1 MSELANGVPSTTAHE
16 LADLARAGYRV
27 LHEPSMQVEFEIH
40 HLVDRPGGLARI
52 IARDPDGSG
61 FAETLSAGANGV
73 GLVVGTRIADAPGR
87 AHLPADATVRLED
100 GDDEQATF
108 RGTERPNLTFQH
120 ESAQLIDGVI
130 AIEDE
135 PRRMLLRHGLAVLDT
150 LRHVAETALHA
161 ADAPLLSLQCP
172 AQLPPTNSF
181 QESADVG
188 GRRVDP
194 ARSVS
199 MAIRFRI
206 ALDRPRADVR
216 LQIADRIA
224 RHCEERGL
232 GFWLGDTRPGYR
244 TGNWFLVHP
253 HNRKVARAGY
263 RRDADLHRAGNA
275 ADGCLPV
282 TFVGPARPGTTHAI
296 LSFLGQYP
304 QIGVLACSM
313 TPLDELAFLHVQLA
327 VSGASRAR
335 LAAVNKHVAGLRA
348 TGDAIADVLPRIVA
362 ALLAAPGSDGFV
374 GPPIVAPTREH
385 TERLIGRAGDYQVV
399 VGPALPVVP
408 DSDVRRFPIWISWQ
422 MRRSEAGLRMPLL
435 ALHRAVDR
443 LGLAPVEAAGHRSG
457 ALSIEYLVCRRLG
470 VSLLRGRGKM
480 AVAKSLVEGRFRDF
494 RSGPAQLSAD
504 LEAAWRAEL
513 RAAGHDEL
521 VSDLSVSP
529 REFLLSGH

>member
-1 MSELANGVPSTTAHE
+1 MTDLVNAVDTPSATVRE

-27 LHEPSMQVEFEIH
+27 LHEPSMLVDFEIH
-40 HLVDRPGGLARI
+40 HVVDRAGGLAGI
-52 IARDPDGSG
+52 VARDPAGRG

-73 GLVVGTRIADAPGR
+73 GVVVGTRIAEAPGR
-87 AHLPADATVRLED
+87 AYRQADASVRLEHR
-100 GDDEQATF
+100 DDEHATF
-108 RGTERPNLTFQH
+108 RGSERPNLTFQH
-120 ESAQLIDGVI
+120 QSAQLIDGVI

-135 PRRMLLRHGLAVLDT
+135 PRRMLLRHGLVVLDT
-150 LRHVAETALHA
+150 LRHIAETALYA
-161 ADAPLLSLQCP
+161 ADAPLLSVQCP

-194 ARSVS
+194 ARSAS
-199 MAIRFRI
+199 IAIRFRI

-216 LQIADRIA
+216 LQIADRLA

-253 HNRKVARAGY
+253 HNRKLARATY
-263 RRDADLHRAGNA
+263 RRDADQRRAGNA

-335 LAAVNKHVAGLRA
+335 LAAVNSEIAGLRA
-348 TGDAIADVLPRIVA
+348 TGDDLAEVLPRLVR
-362 ALLAAPGSDGFV
+362 ALLPSGPDAPPV
-374 GPPIVAPTREH
+374 PPPTREH
-385 TERLIGRAGDYQVV
+385 VQRLIGRAGDYQVV
-399 VGPALPVVP
+399 AGPALPVVP
-408 DSDVRRFPIWISWQ
+408 DSDVRRIPIWISWQ
-422 MRRSEAGLRMPLL
+422 MRRSEGGLRAPLL

-443 LGLAPVEAAGHRSG
+443 LGLAPDEAAGHRSG

-470 VSLLRGRGKM
+470 VSVLRGRGKM
-480 AVAKSLVEGRFRDF
+480 AVAKSLVEGRSRDF
-494 RSGPAQLSAD
+494 RNCPAQLSAD

-513 RAAGHDEL
+513 HAAGHDDL

-529 REFLLSGH
+529 REFMLGGHQ

>member
-1 MSELANGVPSTTAHE
+1 MIPSVGGAVETASATAHE

-40 HLVDRPGGLARI
+40 HLVDRPGGLAGI

-61 FAETLSAGANGV
+61 FAETLSSGANGV

-87 AHLPADATVRLED
+87 THRHADISVRLED
-100 GDDEQATF
+100 GSDEYATF
-108 RGTERPNLTFQH
+108 RGAERPNLSFQH

-135 PRRMLLRHGLAVLDT
+135 PRRMLLRHGLVVLDT
-150 LRHVAETALHA
+150 LRHIAETAVHA

-194 ARSVS
+194 ARSAS

-216 LQIADRIA
+216 LQIADRLA
-224 RHCEERGL
+224 RHCEDRGL

-244 TGNWFLVHP
+244 TGNWFLVAP
-253 HNRKVARAGY
+253 HNRKLARARY

-335 LAAVNKHVAGLRA
+335 LAAVNSAIAGLRA
-348 TGDAIADVLPRIVA
+348 TSDGLAEVLPRIVA
-362 ALLAAPGSDGFV
+362 VLLAA
-374 GPPIVAPTREH
+374 GPDSPPVAPPTREH

-399 VGPALPVVP
+399 AGPALPVVP
-408 DSDVRRFPIWISWQ
+408 DSDVRRIPIWISWQ
-422 MRRSEAGLRMPLL
+422 MRRSEAGLRAPLL

-443 LGLAPVEAAGHRSG
+443 LGLAPAEAAGHRSG

-470 VSLLRGRGKM
+470 VSVLRGRGKM

-504 LEAAWRAEL
+504 LEGAWRAEL
-513 RAAGHDEL
+513 HAAGHGHL
-521 VSDLSVSP
+521 VSDVSVSP
-529 REFLLSGH
+529 REFLLGGR